1 MALDYDDKAWL
12 DKFPLD
18 AHVEIGGKSVC
29 LKRGVGG
36 AELEVILFSNY
47 TQDELQRALNQGFP
61 SAMLFDAG
69 LGQTDDGQDLV
80 LSQWVPGVRMWSDA
94 GQVLEKLLNQLD
106 GWLEILNPAT
116 TARELRPIRKEDR
129 HAQRLRSLISDG
141 K

>member
-18 AHVEIGGKSVC
+18 SPVEIGGKSVC
-29 LKRGVGG
+29 FKPGPGG
-36 AELEVILFSNY
+36 AGLEVILFSSY
-47 TQDELQRALNQGFP
+47 TQDELQRALNQGFS
-61 SAMLFDAG
+61 SAMMFDAG
-69 LGQTDDGQDLV
+69 LGRTDDGQDLV
-80 LSQWVPGVRMWSDA
+80 LSQWVPGARTWNDA

-106 GWLEILNPAT
+106 GWLAILNPAT
-116 TARELRPIRKEDR
+116 TTKELRPIRKEDR